1 ENRTSSHH
9 IARWLAP
16 RRKVYYIERPGLRA
30 PRSSGRDLRKIAA
43 KVLRFL
49 RGPQAAPEGLQVWTL
64 LHIPFHR
71 FRRVRWLNRWLLV
84 GWFNRLLTVWSL
96 RWLIWSRGLHG
107 AVAWFMLPH
116 LSSLVGRLG
125 ESLSVYYCIDDYA
138 ALPDVNERAVRAMDE
153 EMTRKADL

>member
-1 ENRTSSHH
+1 
-9 IARWLAP
+9 
-16 RRKVYYIERPGLRA
+16 
-30 PRSSGRDLRKIAA
+30 
-43 KVLRFL
+43 RFL

-64 LHIPFHR
+64 LQIPLHR
-71 FRRVRWLNRWLLV
+71 FRLVR
-84 GWFNRLLTVWSL
+84 WFNRLLMVWSL

-153 EMTRKADL
+153 EMTRKADLVFVASATLLEAKCRLNPNTHVSPHGVDLDHFALARDDRASVPDDLSRLP